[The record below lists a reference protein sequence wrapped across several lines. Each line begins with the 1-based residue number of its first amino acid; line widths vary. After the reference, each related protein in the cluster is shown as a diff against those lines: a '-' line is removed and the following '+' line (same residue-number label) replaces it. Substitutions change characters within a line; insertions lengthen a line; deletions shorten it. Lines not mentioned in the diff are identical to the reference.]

1 MPPSGLEHSDD
12 LLTKLDHAIQRVL
25 DVSGIRYDDPNH
37 PSSPVV
43 VVGWNNWQWTQL
55 PDDAAPLVGAAR
67 DALRRVREFASN
79 AARHAPDRAA
89 ELRRLETRLERL
101 IDQPNGTLPCG
112 APESTIEAVR
122 RRY

>member
-79 AARHAPDRAA
+79 AARRAPDQ
-89 ELRRLETRLERL
+89 RR
-101 IDQPNGTLPCG
+101 G
-112 APESTIEAVR
+112 APTPGDPSRAPHRPTERHPPVR
-122 RRY
+122 GAGIDD